1 MRMISKVVILGAGL
15 TGLSAAYHL
24 DTDYEIY
31 EKESEVGGLC
41 RSRCIN
47 GFIFDQAVHAIYS
60 QDEYATALIKKLL
73 NGNLLSQARSSWIY
87 SRGVLTLYPF
97 QANTFGLP
105 IEVVK
110 ECVLGFI
117 EARYSGNER
126 RRSANFEDWIY
137 NTFGSGIAEHFMIP
151 FNRKL
156 WATDL
161 KEMSIRWIGGRIP
174 QPDLEEVLEGAL
186 SNQRKG
192 FGLNESFWYPRY
204 GGIEALPKAF
214 LPHVGN
220 INLNQEV
227 SAIYPDE
234 RRIVMA
240 DSCSRR
246 YDKLISSLPL
256 PRLMDMIDP
265 VPISVQ
271 KASSQLRCNKVY
283 SVNIGV
289 NRANISNAH
298 WIYFPEQDFVFH
310 RISFPMNFS
319 PFMAPEGASSITA
332 EISASASKEISE
344 HGLVQ
349 RVIDDLIL
357 ARVLEKDDEILV
369 TDLVSLDPAYVIYNH
384 SHNKNVSLI
393 HQFLC
398 DKEIYPCG
406 RFGMWEYYNMDH
418 AILSGR
424 SAAEG
429 VNREFV

>member
-1 MRMISKVVILGAGL
+1 VRMNSKVVILGAGL
-15 TGLSAAYHL
+15 AGLSAAYHL
-24 DTDYEIY
+24 DTDCEIY

-73 NGNLLSQARSSWIY
+73 DGNLLSQARRSWIY
-87 SRGVLTLYPF
+87 SKGVLTLYPF

-117 EARYSGNER
+117 AARYSGNER

-137 NTFGSGIAEHFMIP
+137 STFGKGIAEHFMIP

-186 SNQRKG
+186 SNQGNG

-234 RRIVMA
+234 GRIVMA
-240 DSCSRR
+240 DGCSRR
-246 YDKLISSLPL
+246 YGRLISSLPL
-256 PRLMDMIDP
+256 PKLMDMIDP
-265 VPISVQ
+265 VPISIQ
-271 KASSQLRCNKVY
+271 KASSQLKYNKVY

-289 NRANISNAH
+289 NRASISNAH
-298 WIYFPEQDFVFH
+298 WIYYPEQEFVFH

-319 PFMAPEGASSITA
+319 PSMVPEGASSVTA
-332 EISASASKEISE
+332 EISASASEEISE

-369 TDLVSLDPAYVIYNH
+369 TGLMRLEPAYVIYNH
-384 SHNKNVSLI
+384 SHNKNVSMI
-393 HQFLC
+393 HQFLY
-398 DKEIYPCG
+398 DKGIYPCG

-418 AILSGR
+418 AILSGK

-429 VNREFV
+429 VNREFI

>member
-1 MRMISKVVILGAGL
+1 MGRYSYGMK
-15 TGLSAAYHL
+15 
-24 DTDYEIY
+24 DTDYRIY

-41 RSRCIN
+41 RSRRID
-47 GFIFDQAVHAIYS
+47 GFMFDRAVHAIYS

-73 NGNLLSQARSSWIY
+73 NDNLLSQTRSSWIY

-110 ECVLGFI
+110 DCILGFV
-117 EARYSGNER
+117 EAKYSGNES
-126 RRSANFEDWIY
+126 RRSANFEEWIY
-137 NTFGSGIAEHFMIP
+137 STFGKGIAEHFMIP

-161 KEMSIRWIGGRIP
+161 KEIGTRWIGRRIP

-186 SNQRKG
+186 SNQRKR
-192 FGLNESFWYPRY
+192 FGPNDSFWYPRC
-204 GGIEALPKAF
+204 GGIEALPRAF

-220 INLNQEV
+220 INLDQEV

-240 DSCSRR
+240 DGCLRR

-256 PRLMDMIDP
+256 PKLIDMIDS

-271 KASSQLRCNKVY
+271 KASRQLKYNRVY

-298 WIYFPEQDFVFH
+298 WIYFPEQKFVFH

-319 PFMAPEGASSITA
+319 PSMVPEGASSVTA
-332 EISASASKEISE
+332 EISASASKKISE

-357 ARVLEKDDEILV
+357 ARILEKDDEILV
-369 TDLVSLDPAYVIYNH
+369 TDLVRLDPAYVIYNH
-384 SHNKNVSLI
+384 SHNKSVSLI

-398 DKEIYPCG
+398 DREIYPCG

-418 AILSGR
+418 AILTGKL
-424 SAAEG
+424 AADR

>member
-1 MRMISKVVILGAGL
+1 MSSKVVILGAGL
-15 TGLSAAYHL
+15 AGLSAAYHL
-24 DTDYEIY
+24 AVDYEIY

-41 RSRCIN
+41 RSRYIN

-60 QDEYATALIKKLL
+60 QDEYATTLVKKLL
-73 NGNLLSQARSSWIY
+73 NGNLLSQTRSSWIY
-87 SRGVLTLYPF
+87 SRGVLTRYPF

-117 EARYSGNER
+117 EAKYSGNER
-126 RRSANFEDWIY
+126 RRSANFQDWIY
-137 NTFGSGIAEHFMIP
+137 STFGSGIADHFMIP

-161 KEMSIRWIGGRIP
+161 KEISTRWIGERIP
-174 QPDLEEVLEGAL
+174 QPGLEEVLEGAL
-186 SNQRKG
+186 SNQRKR

-220 INLNQEV
+220 TNLNQEV
-227 SAIYPDE
+227 SVIYPDE

-240 DSCSRR
+240 DGCSRR

-256 PRLMDMIDP
+256 PRLVDMIDP
-265 VPISVQ
+265 VPISIQ
-271 KASSQLRCNKVY
+271 KASSQLRYNRVY

-289 NRANISNAH
+289 NRANVSHAH
-298 WIYFPEQDFVFH
+298 WIYFPEQEFVFH

-319 PFMAPEGASSITA
+319 SSMVPEGASSVIA
-332 EISASASKEISE
+332 EISASDSKEVSE

-357 ARVLEKDDEILV
+357 AGILEKDDEILV
-369 TDLVSLDPAYVIYNH
+369 TDLARLDPAYVIYCH

-393 HQFLC
+393 HQFLR
-398 DKEIYPCG
+398 DREIHPCG

-424 SAAEG
+424 SAADR